1 MEILVSGSLAYD
13 RIMDFPGRFSD
24 HIMPDK
30 LHMINVSFTVNRLT
44 EKFGGTAGNIVFNVA
59 FLALALALSD
69 HGFPFGGEI
78 VLFIFTACVTA
89 RVITFHGGFPFGSQG
104 VLIFFVGRTGH
115 DNMVPNLHGGP
126 IGQVFP

>member
-1 MEILVSGSLAYD
+1 MLFVKPQKAIDFFLVQD
-13 RIMDFPGRFSD
+13 PRRFP
-24 HIMPDK
+24 
-30 LHMINVSFTVNRLT
+30 
-44 EKFGGTAGNIVFNVA
+44 GTAGNIVFNVA
-59 FLALALALSD
+59 FLALALALALSD

-78 VLFIFTACVTA
+78 ILFIFTAYVTA
-89 RVITFHGGFPFGSQG
+89 RVNTFHGGFPFGSQG